1 MENKTFDLTTKSK
14 KPVILIGALNGSGKT
29 TFLQA
34 IDFVLYGKFSN
45 YFFHKKL
52 SYENFLTKNINKKN
66 FDEGAQIELVFNRKY
81 KGKKQKFKISRNW
94 KLVGKKNERGVFC
107 IY

>member
-1 MENKTFDLTTKSK
+1 M
-14 KPVILIGALNGSGKT
+14 NGSGKT

-34 IDFVLYGKFSN
+34 IDFVLYGKF
-45 YFFHKKL
+45 FQIIFTHKKL

-81 KGKKQKFKISRNW
+81 KGKKTKFKISRNW
-94 KLVGKKNERGVFC
+94 KLVGKMKEGVFC